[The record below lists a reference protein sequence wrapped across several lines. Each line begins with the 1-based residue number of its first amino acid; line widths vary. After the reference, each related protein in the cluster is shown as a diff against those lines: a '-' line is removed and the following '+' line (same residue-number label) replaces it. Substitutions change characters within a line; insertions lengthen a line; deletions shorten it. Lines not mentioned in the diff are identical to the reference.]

1 VLHFLAPVDP
11 TSDRQSES
19 RMINFIL
26 SCISQNQNRNLAGFS
41 NNFTGMTDAQQVGVK
56 RLLIVI
62 VIVGAVVLF
71 GIWYRNNG

>member
-1 VLHFLAPVDP
+1 
-11 TSDRQSES
+11 
-19 RMINFIL
+19 
-26 SCISQNQNRNLAGFS
+26 
-41 NNFTGMTDAQQVGVK
+41 MTDAQQVGMK